1 MWLEQFQQQC
11 ASINQCHTRLMSLR
25 MRSEAS
31 LKAELDKILTLTTTS
46 RATTTP
52 SSTTTTDTSNNELE
66 RLLLPSSNDNGS
78 DVPEDVVT
86 DEVLAGC
93 YPHVPEAYRRVLYLL
108 QKGMHSM
115 FIYVRVPHST
125 ILVTILIYIYNM
137 YLFSGPLWAMATIQ
151 RDATKG
157 QNYHLLTYLLT
168 AISYIT
174 IYTCAIIVYRLLV
187 PAPLLSTVVRV
198 EALVWVSFHLTYPRP
213 KATNYS
219 RVCILYMYVCV
230 F

>member
-125 ILVTILIYIYNM
+125 ILVTILIYIICTYSADR
-137 YLFSGPLWAMATIQ
+137 SGLWPPSSVMRQ
-151 RDATKG
+151 KVR
-157 QNYHLLTYLLT
+157 
-168 AISYIT
+168 
-174 IYTCAIIVYRLLV
+174 II
-187 PAPLLSTVVRV
+187 APLSLLYPALMLPYVYTTTGYQPRHSDRARRPGRELQRGSVPTSLTPTQRQRALSG
-198 EALVWVSFHLTYPRP
+198 
-213 KATNYS
+213 
-219 RVCILYMYVCV
+219 YVCMCACLL
-230 F
+230 